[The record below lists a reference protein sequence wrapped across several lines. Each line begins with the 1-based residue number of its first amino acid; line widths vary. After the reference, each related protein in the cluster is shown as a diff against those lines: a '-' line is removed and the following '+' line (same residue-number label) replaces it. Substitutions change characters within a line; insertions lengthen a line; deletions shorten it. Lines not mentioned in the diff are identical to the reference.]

1 MASASAWMVA
11 RWSSEIRFA
20 RRDTPNAKYNA
31 SGAKGSSQN
40 EDVERNQE
48 ARSAAQTRT
57 MEPGA
62 PQRRRER
69 DWGNAAKTVP
79 PLPGARRVDPG
90 VPLREPDNGDAGF
103 HRPPPVRK

>member
-1 MASASAWMVA
+1 MASASASMVA
-11 RWSSEIRFA
+11 RWSCEIRFA

-31 SGAKGSSQN
+31 SSAKGSSQN

-79 PLPGARRVDPG
+79 PLPGARREAQASLYGSQIMVIRAFID
-90 VPLREPDNGDAGF
+90 PLRY
-103 HRPPPVRK
+103 